1 MNLIQRLIRMWWT
14 LWAAASG
21 IEVSRIE
28 PLPTPLV
35 PPWAPAATL
44 IAEAA
49 ERGAQDARSLMLNQ
63 WTFGGPAD
71 PESELFDPD
80 YVRELRH
87 RGEAAVAS
95 LRLIQRLADDRVA
108 AARRKRDEANE
119 LMGVA
124 RTGMTQM
131 AARESEDEERAEIL
145 AGHEDD
151 APDPG
156 PGAGPD
162 PDPDPDLDP
171 AAGAEGAETVPW
183 VESVPLR
190 LIWRLA
196 ILAGLIAA
204 ELPVQFY
211 VFDYFLGAD
220 PATAGLAR
228 WLALT
233 TAAIIVFGPFVAAT
247 LLRARQATGSDP
259 RIGYVIILM
268 VAAWL
273 AAVGVLGF
281 IRGRVLQAD
290 SNRSA
295 QVHVTPV
302 TIILMFIALLL
313 IVGAMAFM
321 LGLARRHPLQE
332 AYLHQRV
339 RRDRFDMVMRTMA
352 TRIYPGYED
361 PENGD
366 PLPADAQQRAVQET
380 YAAAENA
387 YFAALS
393 RTVGD
398 PVFTEAV
405 QHRRGLRVPA

>member
-1 MNLIQRLIRMWWT
+1 VNLFQRLIRMWWT

-28 PLPTPLV
+28 PLPQPLV
-35 PPWAPAATL
+35 APWAPAATL

-49 ERGAQDARSLMLNQ
+49 ERGAQDAHSLMLNQ
-63 WTFGGPAD
+63 WTFGGPED
-71 PESELFDPD
+71 EESELFDPD
-80 YVRELRH
+80 YVRELR
-87 RGEAAVAS
+87 RRSEIATAS
-95 LRLIQRLADDRVA
+95 LRAIQRLADDRVA
-108 AARRKRDEANE
+108 AARRKRDEADE

-124 RTGMTQM
+124 RTGMSQL
-131 AARESEDEERAEIL
+131 AARESRDEEP
-145 AGHEDD
+145 
-151 APDPG
+151 APIPDERGDEVDPG
-156 PGAGPD
+156 PD
-162 PDPDPDLDP
+162 PEPDP
-171 AAGAEGAETVPW
+171 AAPAEGPRAVPW
-183 VESVPLR
+183 VDSVPLR
-190 LIWRLA
+190 LIWRLV

-211 VFDYFLGAD
+211 VFDYFLGTD

-247 LLRARQATGSDP
+247 LLRARQAAGSD
-259 RIGYVIILM
+259 RRMGYVIIVM

-290 SNRSA
+290 SGRSA
-295 QVHVTPV
+295 QLHVTPA

-352 TRIYPGYED
+352 TRVYPGYED
-361 PENGD
+361 PENGE
-366 PLPADAQQRAVQET
+366 PLPAEAQQRAVQQT